1 MLKKHGVN
9 LIVSNQHPAGKQI
22 NFNNF
27 LIGITIVSIQTE
39 RDDIER
45 NLAEES
51 RHVNFV
57 MKDPNL
63 LLRVISEG
71 TIALGEG
78 YMNDAWNSDSVEL
91 MTKRLWNAFGTR
103 ANPIHKIRDWVYLN
117 ASEFPWDDDSTDSW
131 LTSKARNEA
140 IKNF

>member
-1 MLKKHGVN
+1 
-9 LIVSNQHPAGKQI
+9 
-22 NFNNF
+22 
-27 LIGITIVSIQTE
+27 
-39 RDDIER
+39 
-45 NLAEES
+45 
-51 RHVNFV
+51 

-140 IKNF
+140 IKKF